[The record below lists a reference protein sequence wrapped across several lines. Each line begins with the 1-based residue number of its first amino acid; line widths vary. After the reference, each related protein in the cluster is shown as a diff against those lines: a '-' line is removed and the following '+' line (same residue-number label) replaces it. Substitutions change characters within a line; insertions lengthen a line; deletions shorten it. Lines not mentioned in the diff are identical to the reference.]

1 MSSRE
6 RFIRCKH
13 CGLPHEAEATL
24 CPFSGKEIIP
34 EKKAVRASVPPAA
47 AAGPPKP
54 AVASSP
60 YEWQHSLKGSGESQ
74 LDTTDPSVL
83 VGRTVEGKYRIDA
96 LLGSG
101 GMGAVFS
108 AENLRIGKQ
117 VAIKILLRAY
127 AKDSEAERRFY
138 REARMAGSLGHPN
151 IVEVFDM
158 GALENGQPFQVM
170 ELLRGE
176 TLASRLKTEGALAFE
191 DSLEIAEQVL
201 SALIAA
207 HQKGVVHRDLKPEN
221 IFLTE
226 RGGERAAKLLDFGI
240 SKNLQRGDDETLSLT
255 RPGAVVG
262 TPYYLSPEQ
271 ARGDRVD
278 HRADLWAMGV
288 VLYEMLTGSL
298 PYKAEN
304 YNRLIVKILTTRPAP
319 PRSLRPAIE
328 PALEEIV
335 LRALSFEPDQ
345 RSQSAAEMRGALRVF
360 RGTSTGSMESFS
372 VEVDDDPTEVSD
384 AFRSSVIAKALS
396 ERGPK
401 SE

>member
-13 CGLPHEAEATL
+13 CGLPHEADASI
-24 CPFSGKEIIP
+24 CPSTGNTI
-34 EKKAVRASVPPAA
+34 AVDRAAERTARPSVLPPR
-47 AAGPPKP
+47 
-54 AVASSP
+54 
-60 YEWQHSLKGSGESQ
+60 YEWQHAPDAET
-74 LDTTDPSVL
+74 LDTTDPRVL
-83 VGRTVEGKYRIDA
+83 VGRVVEGKYRIDA

-108 AENLRIGKQ
+108 AENLRIGKS

-127 AKDSEAERRFY
+127 AKDSESERRFY

-176 TLASRLKTEGALAFE
+176 TLASRLKTEGALAFDE
-191 DSLEIAEQVL
+191 ALHVAEQVL
-201 SALIAA
+201 SALSAA

-221 IFLTE
+221 IFLSARAEE
-226 RGGERAAKLLDFGI
+226 RVAKLLDFGI
-240 SKNLQRGDDETLSLT
+240 SKNLSRGEDETLSLT

-271 ARGDRVD
+271 ARGDSVD

-288 VLYEMLTGSL
+288 VLYEMLTGQL

-304 YNRLIVKILTTRPAP
+304 YNRLIVKILTTRPEP
-319 PRSLRPAIE
+319 LRELRPAIDT
-328 PALEEIV
+328 ALEDIV
-335 LRALSFEPDQ
+335 LRALSHEPKD
-345 RSQSAAEMRGALRVF
+345 RFQSAAEMRAAIRGF
-360 RGTSTGSMESFS
+360 RGLATASMEDLAID
-372 VEVDDDPTEVSD
+372 VDDDPTEVSD
-384 AFRSSVIAKALS
+384 AFRASTLARAI
-396 ERGPK
+396 EDRGT
-401 SE
+401 EGE

>member
-13 CGLPHEAEATL
+13 CGLPHEADASS
-24 CPFSGKEIIP
+24 CPITGKAIAP
-34 EKKAVRASVPPAA
+34 EKSSPEKGVVKSARPSVPP
-47 AAGPPKP
+47 PR
-54 AVASSP
+54 
-60 YEWQHSLKGSGESQ
+60 YEWQHPPDGAA
-74 LDTTDPSVL
+74 LDTTDPQVL
-83 VGRTVEGKYRIDA
+83 VGRVVEGKYRIDA

-108 AENLRIGKQ
+108 AENLRIGKP

-127 AKDSEAERRFY
+127 AKDSDSERRFY

-151 IVEVFDM
+151 IVEIFDM

-176 TLASRLKTEGALAFE
+176 TLASRLKTEGALAF
-191 DSLEIAEQVL
+191 DDALVIAEQVL
-201 SALIAA
+201 SALTAA

-221 IFLTE
+221 VFLAD
-226 RGGERAAKLLDFGI
+226 RAGERIAKLLDFGI
-240 SKNLQRGDDETLSLT
+240 SKNLSRGEDETLSLT

-271 ARGDRVD
+271 ARGDSVD
-278 HRADLWAMGV
+278 HRADIWAMGV
-288 VLYEMLTGSL
+288 VLYEMLTGRL

-304 YNRLIVKILTTRPAP
+304 YNRLIVKILTKKPEP
-319 PRSLRPAIE
+319 PRALRPAIDI
-328 PALEEIV
+328 ALEDIV
-335 LRALSFEPDQ
+335 LCALSHEPKD
-345 RSQSAAEMRGALRVF
+345 RFQSAAEMRAAIRGF
-360 RGTSTGSMESFS
+360 RGLAAALMEDLAID
-372 VEVDDDPTEVSD
+372 VDDDPTEVSD
-384 AFRSSVIAKALS
+384 AFRTSPLARAI
-396 ERGPK
+396 EGRGTK

>member
-345 RSQSAAEMRGALRVF
+345 RFQSAAEMRGALRVF

>member
-13 CGLPHEAEATL
+13 CGLPHEADETT
-24 CPFSGKEIIP
+24 CPITGNAIVV
-34 EKKAVRASVPPAA
+34 EKTSARPSVPP
-47 AAGPPKP
+47 PR
-54 AVASSP
+54 
-60 YEWQHSLKGSGESQ
+60 YEWQHPPDAAT
-74 LDTTDPSVL
+74 LDTSDPKVL
-83 VGRTVEGKYRIDA
+83 VGRVVEGKYRIDA

-108 AENLRIGKQ
+108 AENLRIGKP

-127 AKDSEAERRFY
+127 AKDSESERRFY

-176 TLASRLKTEGALAFE
+176 TLASRVKMEGALAFE
-191 DSLEIAEQVL
+191 DALTIAEQVL
-201 SALIAA
+201 SALTAA

-221 IFLTE
+221 IFLAD
-226 RGGERAAKLLDFGI
+226 RAGERIAKLLDFGI
-240 SKNLQRGDDETLSLT
+240 SKNLSRGEDETLSLT
-255 RPGAVVG
+255 RTGAVVG

-271 ARGDRVD
+271 ARGDSVD

-288 VLYEMLTGSL
+288 VLYEMLTGAL
-298 PYKAEN
+298 PYKADN
-304 YNRLIVKILTTRPAP
+304 YNKLILKILTTRPAP
-319 PRSLRPAIE
+319 LRELRPAVDA
-328 PALEEIV
+328 ALEDIV
-335 LRALSFEPDQ
+335 LRALSHEPKD
-345 RSQSAAEMRGALRVF
+345 RFQSAAEMRAAIRAF
-360 RGTSTGSMESFS
+360 RGVATASMED
-372 VEVDDDPTEVSD
+372 VAIDVDDDPTEVSD
-384 AFRSSVIAKALS
+384 AFRASTLARAIEDRGS
-396 ERGPK
+396 E